1 MDWLRKRVEELEK
14 QLGLPII
21 LRPVHVPEPAFR
33 GRITKRSDRIVLEY
47 RDEVPGFFWH
57 HDILRELFAHLEVG
71 RFDISLYDDEPNPRD
86 K

>member
-1 MDWLRKRVEELEK
+1 MDWLQKRVEELEK
-14 QLGLPII
+14 KLGLPII

-57 HDILRELFAHLEVG
+57 HDILRELFVHLEEG
-71 RFDISLYDDEPNPRD
+71 RFDISLYDEEPGP
-86 K
+86 